1 MPTPIQ
7 LLLADVDG
15 TLVTQDKVLT
25 DRAVEAVQ
33 QLHRAGIAFAVTSGR
48 PPKGMEMLFDP
59 LGLSTPISAFNG
71 GLVVERDLSVI
82 EQKTV
87 KEEIVG
93 DIIEM
98 MTSFGLTPWLYR
110 GAEWEVLD
118 PDGPHVD
125 REAFTVQFA
134 PTVVDSYD
142 HLHQGVAKI
151 VGVCDDHD
159 AMDKATL
166 AVSDRFGKEVSA
178 AQSQPYYLDVT
189 HPDANKGA
197 VALFLSERLGIPTEQ
212 ISTIGDQPNDVLMFT
227 KSGLSIA
234 MGNASAHVQEAAD
247 QVTESNE
254 DEGFAVAVERFILPR
269 A

>member
-1 MPTPIQ
+1 VPTPIR

-25 DRAVEAVQ
+25 ARAIDAVH
-33 QLHRAGIAFAVTSGR
+33 QLHQAGIAFAITSGR

-59 LGLSTPISAFNG
+59 LDLSTPISAFNG
-71 GLVVERDLSVI
+71 GLVVERDLSVL

-93 DIIEM
+93 EVIDL
-98 MTSFGLTPWLYR
+98 MTSSGLTPWLYR
-110 GAEWEVLD
+110 GAEWNVLD

-125 REAFTVQFA
+125 REAATVEFA

-142 HLHQGVAKI
+142 DLHQGVAKI
-151 VGVCDDHD
+151 VGVGDDHD
-159 AMDKATL
+159 AMDKATQ
-166 AVSDRFGKEVSA
+166 AVTDRFGKEVSA

-189 HPDANKGA
+189 HLDANKGA

-234 MGNASAHVQEAAD
+234 MGNSSAKVQEAAD

-254 DEGFAVAVERFILPR
+254 DEGFAIAVERFILPR
-269 A
+269 T